1 MKIMKHNFTVFAS
14 VSMATAIDIIVLT
27 DVWGWLLKLWHVAL
41 STLVLSCEMITYLL
55 QNR

>member
-14 VSMATAIDIIVLT
+14 VSMATAIDIILI
-27 DVWGWLLKLWHVAL
+27 DPG
-41 STLVLSCEMITYLL
+41 SSCEMITSLL